1 MHKML
6 LITISFLINIRE
18 KKEKKYE
25 NILFSFL
32 HSSFSIYVILFP
44 DYIVTMCNVVS
55 RFSVCF
61 VIVFLNIFEY
71 NSFK

>member
-1 MHKML
+1 MTCKML
-6 LITISFLINIRE
+6 LLTISFLTNIRE

-32 HSSFSIYVILFP
+32 HPPFFIYAILFP
-44 DYIVTMCNVVS
+44 DYIVTVCNVVS

-61 VIVFLNIFEY
+61 VIVVF
-71 NSFK
+71 